1 METIINL
8 NSEQTM
14 QLLNISK
21 TKYYE
26 LVHDPAF
33 YPAFRIGR
41 KILVNREQLFRWMEE
56 QRMSGR
62 GERS

>member
-1 METIINL
+1 METLANL

-14 QLLNISK
+14 RILNISK

-41 KILVNREQLFRWMEE
+41 KILINHEQLRKWMDE
-56 QRMSGR
+56 QRISKGDQ
-62 GERS
+62 S

>member
-1 METIINL
+1 MENLVNL

-14 QLLNISK
+14 QILNISK

-41 KILVNREQLFRWMEE
+41 KILINREQLNRWMDE
-56 QRMSGR
+56 QRISKGDH
-62 GERS
+62 S